1 MESEDPRWP
10 PEEAAQGKMH
20 TVVPEGEEK
29 VAAREILPMMIRRR
43 SLFKTSRLSVDST
56 LPVVK

>member
-10 PEEAAQGKMH
+10 PEEAAHGKMH
-20 TVVPEGEEK
+20 TEVPEGEEK

-43 SLFKTSRLSVDST
+43 CLWAGPSPGNR
-56 LPVVK
+56 